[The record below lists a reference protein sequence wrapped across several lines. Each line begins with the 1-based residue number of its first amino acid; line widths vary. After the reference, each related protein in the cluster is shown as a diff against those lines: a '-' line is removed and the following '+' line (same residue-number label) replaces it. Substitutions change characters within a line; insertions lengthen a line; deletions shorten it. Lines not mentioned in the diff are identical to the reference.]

1 MTSPQQ
7 PEVASS
13 PSPGPTAG
21 VGAVGG
27 ETTSAAA
34 AEDAAR
40 RAGDAR
46 DVPRAGGF
54 GLAARI
60 ALAASALTLLFVT
73 GIGAVSYVV
82 TRAQITQGVKD
93 GLSHQAALLASRLST
108 TLNSVATTLSELKQ
122 NALVLNSLMD
132 SYTRRTS
139 LDPFLADFST
149 INGVPVEIT
158 LTDFEG
164 NPVAGAA
171 GGALGSAH
179 WKVGVL
185 ERGLPY
191 VTVEER
197 AGRATLLV
205 AEPIFYVG
213 TLSPEG
219 ALVHRIDLA
228 RLVGESAPEVAN
240 GSVQLLYNGRSILG
254 QDPSAG
260 GTGRSRRALTQTKP
274 LELHA
279 MLAPLRLDVRL
290 RADPALIRG
299 PLAQLT
305 LIYLLIGLAVLIG
318 AVLFSALAARRLARP
333 LRELEQVAASVV
345 ASGSVD
351 HRFEVGAFAEVARL
365 GQTFN
370 LMLERLGAAQHQLA
384 RLAHHDALTGL
395 ANRIRFHQ
403 QLSAALADVQRS
415 HDTLGVLLLDLDN
428 FKDVND
434 TLGHP
439 VGDELLKQVAGRLRA
454 LVRATDTVARL
465 GGDEFAIIATHLTD
479 SGAAAVLGNKMVEA
493 ISESFEFADHEIYVS
508 ASVGIAVCPSDGDS
522 SEQLLK
528 NADLALYKAKQE
540 GRCNFQ
546 FFDQQLNDA
555 AQTRKQIEAS
565 IRAAIDE
572 AAFCLHY
579 QPRIDLETGTVAG
592 VEALV
597 RWRSAGRMVYPDA
610 FVPVAE
616 ESRLIV
622 PLGEWILRA
631 ACEQKRTWDRQG
643 MCPFTVAVNLSA
655 IQLGRDDYV
664 ERLLAVVEDSGV
676 DPAGLEIEI
685 TESALMERVDV
696 IADRLARFR
705 ALGVR
710 LAIDD
715 IGTGYSSLVN
725 LKRLS
730 VDVLKIDKSFIR
742 DLEDDPDDAAITR
755 AIIQLGTSLDLTVV
769 AEGVEKPG
777 QESFLRRQGCHQAQ
791 GYLYAAALP
800 PEELA
805 VWVRQ
810 RGLASADT
818 HAVVT
823 GSG

>member
-1 MTSPQQ
+1 M
-7 PEVASS
+7 VASAPES
-13 PSPGPTAG
+13 PAGSGLPASPRPQ
-21 VGAVGG
+21 GG
-27 ETTSAAA
+27 EG
-34 AEDAAR
+34 AEDAPISDAR
-40 RAGDAR
+40 RTLSGSLRRTGSR
-46 DVPRAGGF
+46 DGGRPAGF
-54 GLAARI
+54 GLATRI
-60 ALAASALTLLFVT
+60 ALAASALTLLFVAA
-73 GIGAVSYVV
+73 IGGVSFIV
-82 TRAQITQGVKD
+82 TRAQISQGVRD
-93 GLSHQAALLASRLST
+93 GLSHQTALLASRLST

-122 NALVLNSLMD
+122 NALVLNALMD

-139 LDPFLADFST
+139 LDPFLEGFST
-149 INGVPVEIT
+149 VNGVPVEIT

-164 NPVAGAA
+164 HPVAGAA
-171 GGALGSAH
+171 GIASDSDR

-185 ERGLPY
+185 EQGQPY

-219 ALVHRIDLA
+219 ALVHRIDLT
-228 RLVGESAPEVAN
+228 RLVGNSAPEAAD
-240 GSVQLLYNGRSILG
+240 GSVQLLYDGRPILG
-254 QDPSAG
+254 QDEAG
-260 GTGRSRRALTQTKP
+260 GGSTASAQSLTQTKP

-279 MLAPLRLDVRL
+279 MLAPLRLAVRL

-299 PLAQLT
+299 PLGQLT
-305 LIYLLIGLAVLIG
+305 MIYLLIGLAVLVG

-351 HRFEVGAFAEVARL
+351 HRFEVGDFAEVARL

-370 LMLERLGAAQHQLA
+370 LMLERLGAAQKQLA

-395 ANRIRFHQ
+395 ANRIRFHD

-415 HDTLGVLLLDLDN
+415 RDTIGVLLLDLDN

-439 VGDELLKQVAGRLRA
+439 VGDELLKQVAGRLRD
-454 LVRATDTVARL
+454 LVRTTDTVARL
-465 GGDEFAIIATHLTD
+465 GGDEFAVIATHLSD
-479 SGAAAVLGNKMVEA
+479 SAAAAVLGRKMVDA
-493 ISESFEFADHEIYVS
+493 ISESFELAEHDIYVS

-546 FFDQQLNDA
+546 FFDQELNDA
-555 AQTRKQIEAS
+555 AQTRKQVEAS

-572 AAFCLHY
+572 SAFRLHY
-579 QPRIDLETGTVAG
+579 QPRIEIDSGRVAG

-597 RWRSAGRMVYPDA
+597 RWRSAERMVYPDA

-622 PLGEWILRA
+622 PLGEWILRT
-631 ACEQKRTWDRQG
+631 ACEQKRAWDRQG
-643 MCPFTVAVNLSA
+643 LQPFTMAVNLSA

-664 ERLLAVVEDSGV
+664 ERLLAVIAESGV
-676 DPAGLEIEI
+676 DPTGLEIEI
-685 TESALMERVDV
+685 TESALMERVDA
-696 IADRLARFR
+696 IAERLARFH

-725 LKRLS
+725 LKRLA
-730 VDVLKIDKSFIR
+730 VDVLKIDRSFIR
-742 DLEDDPDDAAITR
+742 DLEVDPDDAAITR
-755 AIIQLGTSLDLTVV
+755 AIIQLGNSLDLTVV

-777 QESFLRRQGCHQAQ
+777 QEVFLRQHGCHQAQ
-791 GYLYAAALP
+791 GFLYARALP
-800 PEELA
+800 ADELEA
-805 VWVRQ
+805 WVRS
-810 RGLASADT
+810 RKPRVSSPYIAAN
-818 HAVVT
+818 
-823 GSG
+823 

>member
-1 MTSPQQ
+1 M
-7 PEVASS
+7 V
-13 PSPGPTAG
+13 
-21 VGAVGG
+21 AVG
-27 ETTSAAA
+27 TTSSRAPDPASPHPSGPSA
-34 AEDAAR
+34 GEGLANVRRHGRAER
-40 RAGDAR
+40 GRHAGLRGDN
-46 DVPRAGGF
+46 PGGF

-73 GIGAVSYVV
+73 AVGGVSFVV
-82 TRAQITQGVKD
+82 TRAQISQGVRD
-93 GLSHQAALLASRLST
+93 GLSHQTALLASRLST

-139 LDPFLADFST
+139 LDPFLEGFST
-149 INGVPVEIT
+149 VNGVPVEIT

-164 NPVAGAA
+164 RPVAGAA
-171 GGALGSAH
+171 AVASDSDR

-185 ERGLPY
+185 EHGRPY

-197 AGRATLLV
+197 AGRASLLV

-219 ALVHRIDLA
+219 ALVHRIDLT
-228 RLVGESAPEVAN
+228 RLVGDSAPEAAD
-240 GSVQLLYNGRSILG
+240 GSVQLLYDGHPILG
-254 QDPSAG
+254 QDQADG
-260 GTGRSRRALTQTKP
+260 GTTANARSLTQTKP
-274 LELHA
+274 LDLHA

-305 LIYLLIGLAVLIG
+305 VIYLLIGLAVLVG

-351 HRFEVGAFAEVARL
+351 HRFEVGDFAEVARL

-370 LMLERLGAAQHQLA
+370 LMLERLGAAQKQLA

-395 ANRIRFHQ
+395 ANRIRFHD
-403 QLSAALADVQRS
+403 QLSTALADVRRS

-439 VGDELLKQVAGRLRA
+439 VGDELLKQVAGRLRD

-465 GGDEFAIIATHLTD
+465 GGDEFAIIATHLSD
-479 SGAAAVLGNKMVEA
+479 SSAAAVLARKMVEA
-493 ISESFEFADHEIYVS
+493 ISEAFELAEHDIYVS

-546 FFDQQLNDA
+546 FFDQELNDA
-555 AQTRKQIEAS
+555 AQTRKQVEAS

-572 AAFCLHY
+572 SAFRLHY
-579 QPRIDLETGTVAG
+579 QPRIDIDSGAIAG

-597 RWRSAGRMVYPDA
+597 RWRSGERMVYPDA

-622 PLGEWILRA
+622 PLGEWILRT
-631 ACEQKRTWDRQG
+631 ACEQKHAWDRQG
-643 MCPFTVAVNLSA
+643 LQPFTMAVNLSA

-664 ERLLAVVEDSGV
+664 DRLLAVIEDTGV

-685 TESALMERVDV
+685 TESALMERVDA
-696 IADRLARFR
+696 IAERLARFH

-725 LKRLS
+725 LKRLA
-730 VDVLKIDKSFIR
+730 VDVLKIDRSFIR
-742 DLEDDPDDAAITR
+742 DLEVDPDDAAITR
-755 AIIQLGTSLDLTVV
+755 AIIQLGNSLDLTVV

-777 QESFLRRQGCHQAQ
+777 QEIFLRQHGCHQAQ
-791 GYLYAAALP
+791 GFLYACALP
-800 PEELA
+800 ADELEA
-805 VWVRQ
+805 WVRS
-810 RGLASADT
+810 REPCASNPYVAAT
-818 HAVVT
+818 
-823 GSG
+823 